1 MSDPLRWSGTL
12 ELQDPLPH
20 RPLSGTILAA
30 PTLEP
35 IPGSAAPTPAARES
49 PDPRPVDQD
58 EAGSSQLADAM
69 KDVSLSRNSSTS
81 NMMPG
86 SYFAQAPE
94 DPAAQSGAT
103 TPGRPRPAIE
113 IPTHTAEQP
122 LFSSYPHQPV
132 PPEPTEL
139 ADAKG
144 RRPFSFPL
152 KPPFHLSTH
161 RRQRESKESSASDDG
176 GSQASDD
183 DSRWSNGRRRSS
195 SLSHDKVSQPPSPAR
210 PAKSIFR
217 RNRAGSLGARHAAE
231 YHVEDDESWKAMAKA
246 ELDRLS
252 ARPPQ
257 QPFSYQQPSDSG
269 FTLQS
274 VSTLATVRPLAS
286 PSISISPRKSSLV
299 GTEKHVQVPES
310 PESPI
315 VIPDDMVMPHDPPPR
330 RSSLDMTAMVK
341 DKDADLPAI
350 PVHTD
355 VRSVLSSSVTGTDHS
370 IFSPSSSSQEHPLSS
385 ATTSLSR
392 SAKSAKEGTDERDA
406 ALSAVKLQ
414 RSLEWEAKQ
423 TKRRRR
429 LDKRMMVV
437 LELVETEVAYAEG
450 LRALVQVYLPQLAAL
465 PSVSERT
472 ASLVA
477 RNAVDLL
484 EFHAN
489 FATKMV
495 DILKEEKIG
504 FEALHDPDVPIE
516 RAARRLSGL
525 FVEHVSPPP
534 KAGNE
539 TALMIQESM
548 FSNYK
553 QFCAGSIAAATLV
566 RHISLRADYD
576 SFERRCQIISSSQP
590 NVTLKDLLL
599 EEPATSTPSNRS
611 RLHFRDFLIMPIQ
624 RICRYPLLLGQLKN
638 TALTPSV
645 ENPDSDEDE
654 EHDIGI
660 DVDTALTVMR
670 QVAAEADEARR
681 VKEAEVKS
689 ATILE
694 RLEPHLALTP
704 AFIKS
709 LGTCRLIGSLDVLH
723 HHPTI
728 APLVPPVKV
737 KYLAAFLYRGYL
749 ILAKVKKGKVYE
761 AKHFLPLE
769 VFEMIDITEGE

>member
-1 MSDPLRWSGTL
+1 MTDTLRWPGTL
-12 ELQDPLPH
+12 DLPEPIAH
-20 RPLSGTILAA
+20 RPLSSLILAA

-49 PDPRPVDQD
+49 PEPPTLDQTAGQGEG
-58 EAGSSQLADAM
+58 EAGPSQLAEAM
-69 KDVSLSRNSSTS
+69 KDVSLSRNTSTS
-81 NMMPG
+81 SARMPG

-94 DPAAQSGAT
+94 DPAPQSGAT
-103 TPGRPRPAIE
+103 TPGNRPRPAIE
-113 IPTHTAEQP
+113 IPTHSAEQP
-122 LFSSYPHQPV
+122 LFSSYPHQAVTPAA
-132 PPEPTEL
+132 PIAEASTSE
-139 ADAKG
+139 AK
-144 RRPFSFPL
+144 RRRSFSFPL

-161 RRQRESKESSASDDG
+161 RRHRESKDSSASDDG

-183 DSRWSNGRRRSS
+183 ESRLSSGRRRSS
-195 SLSHDKVSQPPSPAR
+195 SLSHNMVSQPPSPAR

-217 RNRAGSLGARHAAE
+217 RHRAGSLGARYAPE
-231 YHVEDDESWKAMAKA
+231 YHVEDEESWKGMAKT

-252 ARPPQ
+252 TPTTQ

-299 GTEKHVQVPES
+299 STAEKQVQILDS
-310 PESPI
+310 PTATSI

-330 RSSLDMTAMVK
+330 RSSLDMTAMIK

-355 VRSVLSSSVTGTDHS
+355 VRSVLSSSATGTDHS

-423 TKRRRR
+423 TNRRRR

-437 LELVETEVAYAEG
+437 LELVETEVTYAEG
-450 LRALVQVYLPQLAAL
+450 LRALVQIYLPQLAAL

-472 ASLVA
+472 ASLIA

-504 FEALHDPDVPIE
+504 FEALHEPDVPIE

-525 FVEHVSPPP
+525 FVEHVS
-534 KAGNE
+534 
-539 TALMIQESM
+539 T
-548 FSNYK
+548 
-553 QFCAGSIAAATLV
+553 
-566 RHISLRADYD
+566 H
-576 SFERRCQIISSSQP
+576 
-590 NVTLKDLLL
+590 
-599 EEPATSTPSNRS
+599 
-611 RLHFRDFLIMPIQ
+611 
-624 RICRYPLLLGQLKN
+624 
-638 TALTPSV
+638 
-645 ENPDSDEDE
+645 
-654 EHDIGI
+654 
-660 DVDTALTVMR
+660 
-670 QVAAEADEARR
+670 
-681 VKEAEVKS
+681 
-689 ATILE
+689 
-694 RLEPHLALTP
+694 
-704 AFIKS
+704 
-709 LGTCRLIGSLDVLH
+709 VLH
-723 HHPTI
+723 NGRVSPC
-728 APLVPPVKV
+728 
-737 KYLAAFLYRGYL
+737 
-749 ILAKVKKGKVYE
+749 
-761 AKHFLPLE
+761 
-769 VFEMIDITEGE
+769 